1 MHPKSLRR
9 FENRM
14 LTETVAMS
22 KFTRSDLEK
31 SNPTPKDVTEVLV
44 MSSWRH
50 RMRRAEGRFIL
61 NVTQ

>member
-22 KFTRSDLEK
+22 KFTRSDLKK
-31 SNPTPKDVTEVLV
+31 SNPTPKDATEVLV

-50 RMRRAEGRFIL
+50 RMRRVEGRFIL